1 MRRSDG
7 LPAIIAH
14 RGASGYRPEHTLASY
29 QLAIELGADYIEP
42 DVVSTS
48 DGFLVT
54 RHENQLSETT
64 DVATRAEFAD
74 RYTTKVVDGVEKS
87 GWFVEDFT
95 LDEIRS
101 LRAKERLAELRPG
114 NTRFDGQFLIPTLE
128 EILVM
133 LRAENAQRAKN
144 VGIYIETKHPTYFAK
159 LGLDLTQPLFDLL
172 DTYRPELGV
181 IQSFESENLSKM
193 DNQWP
198 RIRLMDKD
206 EDIAMFDF
214 ADGIGPAKSL
224 VISDEGETT
233 SLVNQAHDLGME
245 VHVWTMRNEDVFL
258 PPRLRATPANPHP
271 QGAIDE
277 YFSLFDCDVDAV
289 FSDFTDT
296 ALVARSLWAERNLD

>member
-48 DGFLVT
+48 DGFLVA

-95 LDEIRS
+95 LDEIRW

-144 VGIYIETKHPTYFAK
+144 VGIYIETKHPKYFAK

>member
-48 DGFLVT
+48 DGFLVA

-296 ALVARSLWAERNLD
+296 ALVARSLWAARNLD

>member
-48 DGFLVT
+48 DGFLVA